1 MSADIVTKRVTTA
14 PEGVGGAVGVE
25 KRHWFVAIVKNNTE
39 KASHERLTNAG
50 YESFIA
56 TQTLYRIW
64 KNGKRAKINHVVLP
78 TLVFVKCSEKE
89 RMQVVALPYISRFM
103 TNKAAKS
110 NTLSK
115 PLAVIPESQIE
126 TLRFMLGQSDTP
138 VTITDRPYR
147 KGDRVR
153 VTRGKLLGL
162 EGEVFESSE
171 GHRELIVRIDILG
184 CAQLSISSI
193 DVEPIN

>member
-1 MSADIVTKRVTTA
+1 MNVDRVAECVTTG
-14 PEGVGGAVGVE
+14 PSGVGDAVGMGN
-25 KRHWFVAIVKNNTE
+25 RHWFVAIVKNNTE
-39 KASHERLTNAG
+39 KISHERLTSSG

-78 TLVFVKCSEKE
+78 TFVFVKCTEKE
-89 RMQVVALPYISRFM
+89 RMQVVTLPYIRRFM
-103 TNKAAKS
+103 TNKAATS
-110 NTLSK
+110 SALSK
-115 PLAVIPESQIE
+115 PLAIIPDTQIE

-153 VTRGKLLGL
+153 VSRGKLVGL
-162 EGEVFESSE
+162 EGEVFESTE
-171 GHRELIVRIDILG
+171 GRKELIVRIDILG
-184 CAQLSISSI
+184 CAQVAINPI
-193 DVEPIN
+193 DVEPIC